1 MDLWIFQII
10 TLTFYDFFEGGMCR
24 YKHFPVYCTT
34 TDKTNEKSSQWRRV
48 VEHNSHNPCHKSP
61 FLTPVIF
68 SCILLWWHHRNFID
82 TKLLWNPQ
90 RRPGLWWAQRTLA
103 WYWSG
108 FYYPLFFFFLYSFY
122 PSLRFTVTASETNI
136 TRISGGSGKKHDA
149 KMDVFVF

>member
-1 MDLWIFQII
+1 MI
-10 TLTFYDFFEGGMCR
+10 FFEGGMCR

-34 TDKTNEKSSQWRRV
+34 TDKTNEKSSQWQRG

-108 FYYPLFFFFLYSFY
+108 FYYPLFFFSFILFIRALGSQSQPRKPILPGSVEGLEKNMMQKWMY
-122 PSLRFTVTASETNI
+122 LCFKNI
-136 TRISGGSGKKHDA
+136 FFMEQIK
-149 KMDVFVF
+149 F